1 MVDVD
6 ETYREPLFGEAF
18 YHEKALTTTRVMDEF
33 SFYIHTHTHM
43 SKILSFDFL
52 RKARNI

>member
-1 MVDVD
+1 MDVD

-33 SFYIHTHTHM
+33 SFYIYM
-43 SKILSFDFL
+43 SKILSFNFL